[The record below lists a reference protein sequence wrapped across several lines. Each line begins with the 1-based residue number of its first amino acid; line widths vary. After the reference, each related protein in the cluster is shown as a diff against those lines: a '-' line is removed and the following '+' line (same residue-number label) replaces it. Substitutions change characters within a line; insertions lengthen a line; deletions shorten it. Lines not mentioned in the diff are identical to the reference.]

1 MNATI
6 QIMLNKYKIESQE
19 DEINALR
26 EIFQS
31 IALLGLWRGKFFEQA
46 AFYGGTALR
55 ILYGLDRFSE
65 DMDFSLLKQNKNFS
79 LEQYCPFIEKELNS
93 FGFSAT
99 VNIKKK
105 ITNTQI
111 ESSFLKADTLQQSLV
126 IKSKN
131 ITGNTLADLTI
142 KLEVDTN
149 PPANFNTEIK
159 SVLLPIP
166 FNVKVFM
173 QDCLFA
179 GKLHAILCR
188 NWKSKRIKGRD
199 LYDFVWYVARDV
211 SVNLKHLQN
220 RLEQTGHWNSNNIL
234 TREKV
239 IKMLKEKFDNIDFE
253 QAKKDVLRFID
264 NKDSVLIWSKEFF
277 FDIIKKLKFA

>member
-1 MNATI
+1 MNSII
-6 QIMLNKYKIESQE
+6 QTMLRKYKIKSQE

-31 IALLGLWRGKFFEQA
+31 ISLLGLWRGKFFEHT

-65 DMDFSLLKQNKNFS
+65 DMDFSLLKQDKNFS
-79 LEQYCPFIEKELNS
+79 LEQYCSFIEKELNS

-105 ITNTQI
+105 TTNTQI
-111 ESSFLKADTLQQSLV
+111 ESAFLKADTLQQLLV

-131 ITGNTLADLTI
+131 ITENSLPDLKI

-149 PPANFNTEIK
+149 PPTNFDTEIK
-159 SVLLPIP
+159 SVLMPIP

-179 GKLHAILCR
+179 GKVHAILCR
-188 NWKSKRIKGRD
+188 NWKNKRIKGRD
-199 LYDFVWYVARDV
+199 LYDFVWYIARDV
-211 SVNLKHLQN
+211 SVNLKHLQK
-220 RLEQTGHWNSNNIL
+220 RLEQTGHWNSNDIL
-234 TREKV
+234 TKEKIV
-239 IKMLKEKFDNIDFE
+239 KMLKEKIDNIDLE
-253 QAKKDVLRFID
+253 LAKKDVLRFVD

-277 FDIIKKLKFA
+277 FDIIKKIRIV

>member
-1 MNATI
+1 MNTTI

-19 DEINALR
+19 DEINSLR
-26 EIFQS
+26 EICQS

-65 DMDFSLLKQNKNFS
+65 DMNFSLSKQNKNFS

-105 ITNTQI
+105 TTNTQI
-111 ESSFLKADTLQQSLV
+111 ESAFLKADTLQQLLV

-131 ITGNTLADLTI
+131 ITGNTLADLKI
-142 KLEVDTN
+142 KFEVDTN

-211 SVNLKHLQN
+211 SVNLKHLQK
-220 RLEQTGHWNSNNIL
+220 RLEQTVHWNSNNIL

-277 FDIIKKLKFA
+277 FDITEKLKFD

>member
-6 QIMLNKYKIESQE
+6 QTMLNKYKKESQE

-46 AFYGGTALR
+46 AFYGGTSLR

-79 LEQYCPFIEKELNS
+79 LDQYCPFIEKELNS

-105 ITNTQI
+105 STKTQI
-111 ESSFLKADTLQQSLV
+111 ESAFLKADTLQQLLI
-126 IKSKN
+126 IKSEN
-131 ITGNTLADLTI
+131 ITGNSLPDLKI

-149 PPANFNTEIK
+149 PPADFDTEIK

-166 FNVKVFM
+166 FNVKVFT

-179 GKLHAILCR
+179 GKIHAILCR
-188 NWKSKRIKGRD
+188 NWKSKRVKGRD
-199 LYDFVWYVARDV
+199 LYDFVWYIARDI
-211 SVNLKHLQN
+211 SVNLKHLQK
-220 RLEQTGHWNSNNIL
+220 RLEQTGHWNNKKIL
-234 TREKV
+234 TKEKV
-239 IKMLKEKFDNIDFE
+239 IKMLKEKFDNIDLE
-253 QAKKDVLRFID
+253 QAKKDVLKFID
-264 NKDSVLIWSKEFF
+264 NKNDVLIWSKDFF
-277 FDIIKKLKFA
+277 FDIVKKIKTI

>member
-6 QIMLNKYKIESQE
+6 QTMLNKYKKESQE

-31 IALLGLWRGKFFEQA
+31 IALLGLWRGKFFEQS
-46 AFYGGTALR
+46 AFYGGTSLR

-65 DMDFSLLKQNKNFS
+65 DMVFSLLKQNKNFS
-79 LEQYCPFIEKELNS
+79 LDQYCPFIEKELNS

-105 ITNTQI
+105 STKTQI
-111 ESSFLKADTLQQSLV
+111 ESAFLKADTLQQLLI
-126 IKSKN
+126 IKSEN
-131 ITGNTLADLTI
+131 ITGNSLPDLKI

-149 PPANFNTEIK
+149 PPADFDTEIK

-166 FNVKVFM
+166 FNVKVFT

-179 GKLHAILCR
+179 GKIHAILCR
-188 NWKSKRIKGRD
+188 NWKSKRVKGRD
-199 LYDFVWYVARDV
+199 LYDFVWYIARDI
-211 SVNLKHLQN
+211 SVNLKHLQK
-220 RLEQTGHWNSNNIL
+220 RLEQTGHWNNKKIL
-234 TREKV
+234 TKEKV
-239 IKMLKEKFDNIDFE
+239 IKMLKEKFDNIDLE
-253 QAKKDVLRFID
+253 QAKKDVLKFID
-264 NKDSVLIWSKEFF
+264 NKDSVLIWSKDFF
-277 FDIIKKLKFA
+277 FDIVKKIKTI

>member
-1 MNATI
+1 MNSTI
-6 QIMLNKYKIESQE
+6 QMMLKKYKKESQE
-19 DEINALR
+19 DEITALR

-79 LEQYCPFIEKELNS
+79 LEQYCSFIEKELNS

-105 ITNTQI
+105 TINTQI
-111 ESSFLKADTLQQSLV
+111 ESAFLKADTLQQLLV

-131 ITGNTLADLTI
+131 ITENTLPDLKI

-149 PPANFNTEIK
+149 PPIDFDTEIK
-159 SVLLPIP
+159 SVLMPIP
-166 FNVKVFM
+166 FNVKVFT

-179 GKLHAILCR
+179 GKIHAILCR
-188 NWKSKRIKGRD
+188 SWKNKRVKGRD
-199 LYDFVWYVARDV
+199 LYDFIWYVARDI
-211 SVNLKHLQN
+211 SIKLKHLQK
-220 RLEQTGHWNSNNIL
+220 RLEQTGHWSSNNIL
-234 TREKV
+234 TKEKI
-239 IKMLKEKFDNIDFE
+239 IKMLKEKFENIDFE
-253 QAKKDVLRFID
+253 QAKKDVLRFVD

-277 FDIIKKLKFA
+277 FDITEKLKFD

>member
-1 MNATI
+1 MNYP
-6 QIMLNKYKIESQE
+6 N
-19 DEINALR
+19 
-26 EIFQS
+26 
-31 IALLGLWRGKFFEQA
+31 GL
-46 AFYGGTALR
+46 
-55 ILYGLDRFSE
+55 
-65 DMDFSLLKQNKNFS
+65 
-79 LEQYCPFIEKELNS
+79 
-93 FGFSAT
+93 
-99 VNIKKK
+99 KKK
-105 ITNTQI
+105 TTNTQI
-111 ESSFLKADTLQQSLV
+111 ESAFLKADTLQQLLV

-131 ITGNTLADLTI
+131 ITGNTLADLKI
-142 KLEVDTN
+142 KFEVDTN

-211 SVNLKHLQN
+211 SVNLKHLQK
-220 RLEQTGHWNSNNIL
+220 RLEQTVHWNSNNIL

-277 FDIIKKLKFA
+277 FDITEKLKFD

>member
-1 MNATI
+1 MNTTI

-19 DEINALR
+19 DEINSLR
-26 EIFQS
+26 EICQS

-55 ILYGLDRFSE
+55 ILYGLGRFSE
-65 DMDFSLLKQNKNFS
+65 DMNFSLLKQNKNFS

-105 ITNTQI
+105 TTNTQI
-111 ESSFLKADTLQQSLV
+111 ESAFLKADTLQQLLV

-131 ITGNTLADLTI
+131 ITGNTLADLKI
-142 KLEVDTN
+142 KFEVDTN

-199 LYDFVWYVARDV
+199 LYDFVWYVARNV
-211 SVNLKHLQN
+211 SVNLKHLQK

>member
-1 MNATI
+1 MNTTI

-19 DEINALR
+19 DEINSLR
-26 EIFQS
+26 EICQS

-65 DMDFSLLKQNKNFS
+65 DMNFSLLKQNKNFS

-105 ITNTQI
+105 TTNTQI
-111 ESSFLKADTLQQSLV
+111 ESAFLKADTLQQLLV

-131 ITGNTLADLTI
+131 ITGNTLADLKI
-142 KLEVDTN
+142 KFEVDTN

-211 SVNLKHLQN
+211 SVNLKHLQK
-220 RLEQTGHWNSNNIL
+220 RLEQTVHWNSNNIL

-277 FDIIKKLKFA
+277 FDITEKLKFD